1 MIFCNTELTH
11 KQTWI
16 SPTSNMVCVYAAVS
30 VFYFSCVHHIYHTDW
45 HTVHVYGYNFK
56 EFIICY

>member
-1 MIFCNTELTH
+1 MTFCNTELTH

-30 VFYFSCVHHIYHTDW
+30 VLL
-45 HTVHVYGYNFK
+45 
-56 EFIICY
+56 